1 MQRTAAIN
9 TYSAP
14 YSPLFITTRG
24 VGESRRQGEGPIYIY
39 IIQCYTLSSSFAL
52 FMSRGASPTL
62 IPNSD
67 SVLHQSVCRS
77 VDGLYT
83 VSQKTAPFYYCT
95 NKMVQFFLTH
105 MVVHFTGA
113 IWAISITR
121 RCMPSFVYTS
131 SAKLSAQKPQQE
143 QEEMLSDKLLISVV
157 GETDINTDR
166 SVKRSHTCC
175 VLDVV
180 VNCI

>member
-1 MQRTAAIN
+1 
-9 TYSAP
+9 
-14 YSPLFITTRG
+14 
-24 VGESRRQGEGPIYIY
+24 
-39 IIQCYTLSSSFAL
+39 
-52 FMSRGASPTL
+52 
-62 IPNSD
+62 
-67 SVLHQSVCRS
+67 
-77 VDGLYT
+77 
-83 VSQKTAPFYYCT
+83 
-95 NKMVQFFLTH
+95 
-105 MVVHFTGA
+105 
-113 IWAISITR
+113 
-121 RCMPSFVYTS
+121 MPSFVYTS